1 MKPPPPLLQSKAL
14 LTRNTIINI
23 AGQGIPLAVAI
34 FAVPIIIQR
43 AGTDRFGILTL
54 IWLIIGYFGLFDL
67 GLGRAL
73 TQKVSQ
79 ALAAGK
85 TQEIPGLLHASL
97 HITMAL
103 GIVAAALLL
112 FFASALVMQVL
123 KIPPSLHQETIVA
136 IEVMAFS
143 LPATLSTACLQ
154 GYLEAIQ
161 RFDLI
166 NWVKA
171 TLGGFT
177 LLAPLATLAFS
188 PSLIPIVILLVI
200 GRTTAFLVFF
210 LLCRRS
216 LPTLSKAPKPNS
228 RTIASLFKFGG
239 WMTVSNIIGPLM
251 VYLDRFLIGAIISM
265 AAVAY
270 YATPYEIVTKLW
282 IIPFSVVGVLFP
294 AFAMNYG
301 QNNNQY
307 LIRLFDRGQVYLFMG
322 LYPIALIVITFAR
335 EGLTLWLGNEF
346 ASNGTV
352 PMQLLMLGVFINS
365 LALIPYTLIQAVGRP
380 DLTAKLH
387 ILELPLYIVL
397 LLWLLKKY
405 GIEGAA
411 IAWVLR
417 IILDTVVLFSLVRVK
432 ILPEAARPIKK
443 IILAISVSCILICF
457 PASMAQHLAIKLVA
471 VLLVLIFFFYSCW
484 LRLLDTKEKC
494 FLKNFFSNACDR

>member
-1 MKPPPPLLQSKAL
+1 MMKPFPSPLLQSKAL
-14 LTRNTIINI
+14 LTRNTLINI
-23 AGQGIPLAVAI
+23 AGQGIPLAIAI

-43 AGTDRFGILTL
+43 AGTDRFGILSL

-79 ALAAGK
+79 ALAVGK
-85 TQEIPGLLHASL
+85 KHEIPGLLSASL
-97 HITMAL
+97 HITVAL
-103 GIVAAALLL
+103 GIVAAALLF
-112 FFASALVMQVL
+112 FFASGLVIQVL
-123 KIPPSLHQETIVA
+123 KIPPSLHHETIVA
-136 IEVMAFS
+136 IEIMAFS

-154 GYLEAIQ
+154 GYLEAMQ

-177 LLAPLATLAFS
+177 LLAPLATLTFS
-188 PSLIPIVILLVI
+188 PSLIPIVIALII
-200 GRTTAFLVFF
+200 GRITTFWVFF
-210 LLCRRS
+210 FLCRRS
-216 LPTLSKAPKPNS
+216 LPALSQAPRPNS
-228 RTIASLFKFGG
+228 LAIASLFKLGG

-270 YATPYEIVTKLW
+270 YATPYEVVTKLW
-282 IIPFSVVGVLFP
+282 VLPFSVVGVLFP
-294 AFAMNYG
+294 AFAMNCG

-307 LIRLFDRGQVYLFMG
+307 LVRLFDRGQAYLFMAI
-322 LYPIALIVITFAR
+322 YPIALIIITFAH
-335 EGLTLWLGNEF
+335 EGLTLWLGNDF
-346 ASNGTV
+346 ATNSTV
-352 PMQLLMLGVFINS
+352 TMQLLMLGVFINS
-365 LALIPYTLIQAVGRP
+365 MALIPYTLIQAVGRP

-397 LLWLLKKY
+397 LLWLLKNY

-417 IILDTVVLFSLVRVK
+417 IILDTVVLFSLVRGK
-432 ILPEAARPIKK
+432 ILPEAGRPIKK
-443 IILAISVSCILICF
+443 IILAISVSCMLIYF
-457 PASMAQHLAIKLVA
+457 PASMAQHLAIKLAA

-484 LRLLDTKEKC
+484 SRLLDTKEKY
-494 FLKNFFSNACDR
+494 FIKNLFSNA